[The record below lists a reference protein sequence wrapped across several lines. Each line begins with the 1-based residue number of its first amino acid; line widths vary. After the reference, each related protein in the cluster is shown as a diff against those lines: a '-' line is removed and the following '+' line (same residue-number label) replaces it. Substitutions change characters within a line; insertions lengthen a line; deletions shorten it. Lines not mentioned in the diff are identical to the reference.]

1 MAHLSP
7 PPSPPNAL
15 MNISMDGN
23 TSSSLIQRASAFSS
37 VLGQKWNA
45 RGKDLTISVSTLY
58 NRKVIDLKGMT
69 EALFAIALIFERF
82 FLFFY
87 FYGYQSINRVFS
99 FDMNSIFPFSFF
111 RLSIYL

>member
-45 RGKDLTISVSTLY
+45 RGKDLTIFVSTLY
-58 NRKVIDLKGMT
+58 NRKVIDPKGMT
-69 EALFAIALIFERF
+69 IALIFERSL
-82 FLFFY
+82 LFFY
-87 FYGYQSINRVFS
+87 FYGYQSINRVIRYEI
-99 FDMNSIFPFSFF
+99 D
-111 RLSIYL
+111 